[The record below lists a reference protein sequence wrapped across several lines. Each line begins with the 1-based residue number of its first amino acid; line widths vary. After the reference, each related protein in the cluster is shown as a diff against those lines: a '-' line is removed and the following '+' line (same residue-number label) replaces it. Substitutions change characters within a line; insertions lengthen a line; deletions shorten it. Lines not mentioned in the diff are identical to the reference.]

1 MDAIPLHIIKEYFV
15 KNGKVFVRKY
25 QVFYVNV
32 GYDAE
37 EKTGGWEE
45 QGELAEKKSAPI
57 QRLFQDFFRLDV
69 QWKMA
74 YITIIGGLYEEEFDW
89 DCPLCGNDPSECLC
103 RSPSC

>member
-1 MDAIPLHIIKEYFV
+1 MSMSV
-15 KNGKVFVRKY
+15 TMRKKR
-25 QVFYVNV
+25 QVA
-32 GYDAE
+32 G
-37 EKTGGWEE
+37 EE

>member
-37 EKTGGWEE
+37 EKTGGWRRARRACGEE
-45 QGELAEKKSAPI
+45 ICTDTAVVS
-57 QRLFQDFFRLDV
+57 RFF
-69 QWKMA
+69 
-74 YITIIGGLYEEEFDW
+74 
-89 DCPLCGNDPSECLC
+89 PP
-103 RSPSC
+103 